1 MGTKYNLSIQ
11 ILKMLKKYFYTYLI
25 GIFLI
30 GCEKE
35 IQLPLDP
42 NQSLLVIDG
51 SITDEAGPYYIKL
64 NMSNSISAPS
74 NYFAVTNALVIVKDN
89 LGQIDTL
96 KHEKEGIYKTN
107 KIKGNYGNTYYLEV
121 QVADK
126 KYSANSTMPQKVE
139 LDSLR
144 INPFTLNNDVR
155 YSVIPVYTDPITL
168 GNSYRFIQKI
178 NDTLDQT
185 FHVFND
191 NLNNGKVNQR
201 PIRGGSDSLEVK
213 LNDLI
218 AVEMQCITRPVYLY
232 YFTLYQQS
240 GAGPGG
246 GTTPANPPSNIIGG
260 ALGIFSA
267 HTVQRKQ
274 IQIK

>member
-1 MGTKYNLSIQ
+1 M
-11 ILKMLKKYFYTYLI
+11 MLKKYFSTFLV

-64 NMSNSISAPS
+64 SKSASISVSS
-74 NYFAVTNALVIVKDN
+74 NFLAITNATVIIRDN
-89 LGQIDTL
+89 FGTVDTL
-96 KHEKEGIYKTN
+96 LHEKEGRYKTK
-107 KIKGNYGNTYYLEV
+107 KIKGIYGNTYYLEV
-121 QVADK
+121 LAEDK
-126 KYSANSTMPQKVE
+126 KYSANSTMPPKVVF
-139 LDSLR
+139 DSLR
-144 INPFTLNNDVR
+144 INPFTLNNEIR
-155 YSVIPVYTDPITL
+155 YSVIPVYTDPIQL

-191 NLNNGKVNQR
+191 NLNNGKENQR
-201 PIRGGSDSLEVK
+201 PLRGGSDSLKVK
-213 LNDLI
+213 LKDI
-218 AVEMQCITRPVYLY
+218 VAVEMQCITRPTFLY
-232 YFTLYQQS
+232 YYTLYQQS

-246 GTTPANPPSNIIGG
+246 GTTPSNPPSNIIGG

>member
-1 MGTKYNLSIQ
+1 MF
-11 ILKMLKKYFYTYLI
+11 KKYFFTILL
-25 GIFLI
+25 GVFLLS
-30 GCEKE
+30 CEKE

-51 SITDEAGPYYIKL
+51 SITDEAGPYYLKL
-64 NMSNSISAPS
+64 SKSIAISAPS
-74 NYFAVTNALVIVKDN
+74 NFLAVTNGLVIIKDN
-89 LGQIDTL
+89 FGQIDTL
-96 KHEKEGIYKTN
+96 KHEKEGRYKTN
-107 KIKGNYGNTYYLEV
+107 KIKGVYGNTYYLEV
-121 QVADK
+121 KLADK
-126 KYSANSTMPQKVE
+126 IYTANSTMPQKVP

-144 INPFTLNNDVR
+144 INPFPVNGEIR
-155 YSVIPVYTDPITL
+155 YSVIPVYKDPIQL

-191 NLNNGKVNQR
+191 NLNNGKENQR
-201 PIRGGSDSLEVK
+201 PLRGGSDSLEVK
-213 LNDLI
+213 LNDI
-218 AVEMQCITRPVYLY
+218 VAIEMQSITRPTYLY
-232 YFTLYQQS
+232 FYTLYQQS

-246 GTTPANPPSNIIGG
+246 GTTPSNPPSNIVGG

-274 IQIK
+274 IVIK